1 LTVEVEKG
9 AFDKKLPVVAA
20 ENLTVGTE
28 RRLIQVFYTSYSAF
42 LSV

>member
-1 LTVEVEKG
+1 LEVEKG

-20 ENLTVGTE
+20 ENLTVGIE
-28 RRLIQVFYTSYSAF
+28 RRFTEVFYTSYSSF